1 MNTGS
6 ELPSDS
12 LNASERKWKLLATKA
27 EVARTIVISIVG
39 TAIAAIFYLYQDN
52 QTQSRY
58 YSDLQSQRERADTD
72 LRAQMFNTLFQN
84 YFKAKLETSQRASD
98 RKAGE
103 RELTDAQ
110 LDDLR
115 QEIVLSDLLARN
127 FDGVDVRPVF
137 EDIDRRLTQRIDAG
151 REGQEAIADQR
162 KAFQLREQLR
172 RVARGA
178 STRQTASLIARAK
191 ASSRQLMIEQCE
203 LGDGKAPEIKP
214 DLLPG
219 LPRGVTG
226 FIERVADNAV
236 NVSIAHSAID
246 PSSLT
251 AGTATTPSRVPV
263 SITYYDMPAL
273 ENVRLPHGE
282 RVALTLTR
290 VISAQSCERFWM
302 ELDESTRSDCSSL
315 LADANNRGR
324 YCSRANLT
332 LTIIPASFIGV
343 RDRPYLNELV
353 SPKAAGRTSLYP
365 LFGSGPN

>member
-1 MNTGS
+1 MNTDS
-6 ELPSDS
+6 ELPS
-12 LNASERKWKLLATKA
+12 ASIEADERKWKLIATKA
-27 EVARTIVISIVG
+27 EVARTIAISIIG

-84 YFKAKLETSQRASD
+84 YFKAKLESSERASA

-127 FDGVDVRPVF
+127 FDGVDVRPIF
-137 EDIDRRLTQRIDAG
+137 EDIDRRLTQRIEAG

-178 STRQTASLIARAK
+178 TSRQTASLIARAK
-191 ASSRQLMIEQCE
+191 AGSQQLVFEQCDVGE
-203 LGDGKAPEIKP
+203 GKSPEITP
-214 DLLPG
+214 DLLPP
-219 LPRGVTG
+219 LPHGVQG
-226 FIERVADNAV
+226 VIERVTDNS
-236 NVSIAHSAID
+236 VSVSFAHSALKRA
-246 PSSLT
+246 SSK
-251 AGTATTPSRVPV
+251 AGTITSPERIPISV
-263 SITYYDMPAL
+263 TYYDMPAL
-273 ENVRLPHGE
+273 ENVRLPSGE

-290 VISAQSCERFWM
+290 FISAQTCERFWM
-302 ELDESTRSDCSSL
+302 ELDETTRNDCSPM
-315 LADANNRGR
+315 LADANNNGR
-324 YCSRANLT
+324 FCSRATLT
-332 LTIIPASFIGV
+332 LTIIPSTFIGV

-353 SPKAAGRTSLYP
+353 PSKSIRAALLPAAGGNSD
-365 LFGSGPN
+365 